1 MANAS
6 YLPNPGTGDY
16 GNTIDL
22 ARQARDRRKEP
33 LLRRKRRRI
42 PIINRMQ
49 GDRRGGDS
57 VERASGSRDHAGD
70 CVPSCGRRGG
80 EAVVPAREG
89 YRGGDG
95 GGAGEVGGA
104 AMCALGSWA
113 GRFDAGGW
121 ELRGDEL

>member
-33 LLRRKRRRI
+33 SLRRKRRRI

-95 GGAGEVGGA
+95 GGAGEVRGA